1 MGRLTETI
9 LMDDRQRR
17 QPDKAD
23 DQIYSS
29 TSIFQLE
36 SSHTQEATMPAADIN
51 DGTDGRHT
59 A

>member
-1 MGRLTETI
+1 
-9 LMDDRQRR
+9 MDDRQRR